1 MATCLISANQDERKT
16 TPKLAVSWSAAE
28 WRSPVRV
35 GVCVCVCVSVCVCI
49 KQCCGMTL
57 PGIMSLTDCVV
68 VGRFGFRVA
77 QKSFTFKNYLN

>member
-35 GVCVCVCVSVCVCI
+35 GVCVCVCVSVCVY
-49 KQCCGMTL
+49 KTVSRNDTAWNHEL
-57 PGIMSLTDCVV
+57 D
-68 VGRFGFRVA
+68 
-77 QKSFTFKNYLN
+77 